1 MDCLQVGP
9 LPDSWAAPGTKRV
22 AQKTCALG
30 PLTKPFFFFCGVCL
44 KFPLFYSDL
53 RGMGSQA
60 QRPCFEKGMFLGQR
74 PSVGAMLC
82 LGCL

>member
-30 PLTKPFFFFCGVCL
+30 PLTKPFFFLWGLPEIPIILFRLEGDGV
-44 KFPLFYSDL
+44 PGTETLF
-53 RGMGSQA
+53 
-60 QRPCFEKGMFLGQR
+60 
-74 PSVGAMLC
+74 
-82 LGCL
+82 